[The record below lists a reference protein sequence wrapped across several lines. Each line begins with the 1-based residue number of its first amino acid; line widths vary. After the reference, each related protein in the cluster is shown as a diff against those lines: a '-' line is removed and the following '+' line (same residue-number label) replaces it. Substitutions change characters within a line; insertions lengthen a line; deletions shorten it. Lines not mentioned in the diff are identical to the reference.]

1 MGVGIVLGLLKRN
14 KVAEQRPV
22 SVNDFIAVYQA
33 DLSTVR
39 CDSIIEH
46 SEGQDWHRSL
56 VLGSTSEGTASASEG
71 IVDRTFRD
79 SYQQGYLSNDPPAV
93 HKPMLDFA
101 SGCLDSYLATFP
113 SASQFP
119 SFSVTE
125 SYQVLRYLDGGAYH
139 AVHADFYPYGG
150 YNRRHLTGIGFL
162 NDVAKG
168 GELVFPQQ
176 DNAIRSQ
183 AGRFI
188 IFPSGW
194 THSHKTLPPVG
205 QSRYVFQM
213 WWGFDEYDEAAE

>member
-1 MGVGIVLGLLKRN
+1 MGGRIVLELLKRN

-22 SVNDFIAVYQA
+22 SVNNFIAVYQA
-33 DLSTVR
+33 DPSTVR
-39 CDSIIEH
+39 CNSIIEH
-46 SEGQDWHRSL
+46 SEGQDWHRSQ
-56 VLGSTSEGTASASEG
+56 VLASADEG
-71 IVDRTFRD
+71 IVDLTFRD
-79 SYQQGYLSNDPPAV
+79 SHQQGYVSHDSPAV

-113 SASQFP
+113 SANKFP

-139 AVHADFYPYGG
+139 TVHSDFYPYGM
-150 YNRRHLTGIGFL
+150 YNRRHLTGVGFL
-162 NDVAKG
+162 NDVAEG

-176 DNAIRSQ
+176 NDAIRPQ
-183 AGRFI
+183 AGRFV

-205 QSRYVFQM
+205 QSRYVLQM
-213 WWGFDEYDEAAE
+213 WWGFDQYGDAPT

>member
-1 MGVGIVLGLLKRN
+1 MMAQLLKQ
-14 KVAEQRPV
+14 KLSQRRSPNEVVERHPV
-22 SVNDFIAVYQA
+22 SVNDFVAVYRGDPSAMQ
-33 DLSTVR
+33 
-39 CDSIIEH
+39 CDGIIEH
-46 SEGQDWHRSL
+46 SEEQDWLRSR
-56 VLGSTSEGTASASEG
+56 VVSPEADGTVDLGK
-71 IVDRTFRD
+71 RD
-79 SYQQGYLSNDPPAV
+79 SHQQGYLSNNIPAV

-113 SASQFP
+113 LANKFP

-139 AVHADFYPYGG
+139 EVHSDFYPYGV

-162 NDVAKG
+162 NDVAEG

-176 DNAIRSQ
+176 DDTIRPQ
-183 AGRFI
+183 AGKFI

-213 WWGFDEYDEAAE
+213 WWGFDKYDEAV

>member
-1 MGVGIVLGLLKRN
+1 MGGGVMLGLLKRN

-22 SVNDFIAVYQA
+22 SVNNFVAVHQA
-33 DLSTVR
+33 DPSTVR
-39 CDSIIEH
+39 CDGIIEH
-46 SEGQDWHRSL
+46 SEEQDWGRSR
-56 VLGSTSEGTASASEG
+56 VLGPTSEG
-71 IVDRTFRD
+71 VLDLTFRD
-79 SYQQGYLSNDPPAV
+79 SHQQEYLSNNPPAV

-101 SGCLDSYLATFP
+101 SGCVDSYLTTFP
-113 SASQFP
+113 LANEFP

-139 AVHADFYPYGG
+139 AVHSDFYPYGPC
-150 YNRRHLTGIGFL
+150 NRRHLTGVGFL
-162 NDVAKG
+162 NDVAEG

-176 DNAIRSQ
+176 DDTIRPQ
-183 AGRFI
+183 AGKFI

-213 WWGFDEYDEAAE
+213 WWGFDQYDEAVA